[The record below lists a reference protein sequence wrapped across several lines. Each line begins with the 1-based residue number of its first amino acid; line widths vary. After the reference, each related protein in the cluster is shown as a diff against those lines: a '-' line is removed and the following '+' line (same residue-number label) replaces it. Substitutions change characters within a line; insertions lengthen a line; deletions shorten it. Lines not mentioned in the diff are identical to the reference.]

1 MKKITSKDGTQIAV
15 DKSGK
20 GPAVVLVGGAFNTRT
35 FGPNVDIAPA
45 LADRFT
51 VYTYDRRGR
60 GDSTD
65 TQPWAVEREVEDL
78 EAVIKE
84 AGGSAFVFGI
94 SSGAALVLEATG
106 HGIGIEKVA
115 LYEAPFIVDDS
126 RAALS
131 ADYLAR
137 LKQAVAEDR
146 RADAIKLFM
155 TEGVGLPGFFVALMR
170 LMPAWKKLKAVAHTV
185 IYDAETI
192 AEHTTGKP
200 LPAGKWSA
208 ATAPT
213 LVMAGGKSPAW
224 MRNGMQA
231 LADNLPN
238 AEFRILKGQMH
249 VVKAKAIA
257 PVLADF
263 FGG

>member
-1 MKKITSKDGTQIAV
+1 
-15 DKSGK
+15 
-20 GPAVVLVGGAFNTRT
+20 
-35 FGPNVDIAPA
+35 
-45 LADRFT
+45 
-51 VYTYDRRGR
+51 
-60 GDSTD
+60 
-65 TQPWAVEREVEDL
+65 VEDL

-84 AGGSAFVFGI
+84 AGGSARVFGI
-94 SSGAALVLEATG
+94 SSGAALVLEAIG
-106 HGIGIEKVA
+106 AGIGIERAA
-115 LYEAPFIVDDS
+115 LYEVPFIVDDS
-126 RAALS
+126 RPALS

-192 AEHTTGKP
+192 AEHTAGKP

-213 LVMAGGKSPAW
+213 LVMVGGKSPAW
-224 MRNGMQA
+224 MGNGMRA
-231 LADNLPN
+231 LADNLPD
-238 AEFRILKGQMH
+238 AEFRVLEGQTH
-249 VVKAKAIA
+249 IVKAKAIA